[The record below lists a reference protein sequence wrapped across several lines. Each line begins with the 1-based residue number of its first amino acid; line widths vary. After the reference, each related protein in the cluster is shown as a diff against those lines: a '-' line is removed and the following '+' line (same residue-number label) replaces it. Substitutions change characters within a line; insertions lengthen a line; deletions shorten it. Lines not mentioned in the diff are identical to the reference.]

1 MDFLLSLLPS
11 ISRIGAFGYVAAF
24 LLALSESLPFIGL
37 VFPGTVFILILGFF
51 ASQGYLHFGTLV
63 WAVAVGAFVGDGIG
77 YLLGTKGTE
86 LFRNGNRILRLS
98 HLRKGERYFERHG
111 AFSVFLGRFSGSL
124 RPIIPF
130 VVGRAGLRRSS
141 YVFRSVFAALV
152 WSWMSLTAGYLFGG
166 AVTAL
171 GTWFTRVSVVI
182 LFLAVLSS
190 FLWIVSE
197 RAHPFLRVL
206 RSIAHAVHLA
216 IREDP
221 GVRGFLDR
229 YPSVALLLHRRLN
242 RRDFSGL
249 PLTLFVPIV
258 GYVIFLLYGTVDGIL
273 SAEPILSVD
282 ARILNLMYAFR
293 DPGFVRGFLWITLLG
308 RRDIILVVM
317 LSASAFFVLFR
328 YRKLIVPLWLVM
340 GGTQLCV
347 TLGKRLLERPRPE
360 LAYYTE
366 PSFSF
371 PSGHAALATA
381 LYGFL
386 AYAFLRGRAKR
397 WRYRTVALFLM
408 LVLVASVGLSRLYLG
423 VHFFSDV
430 WGGHLLGALW
440 VLIGI
445 SVAELEPARRQ
456 NAGRTAR
463 PEASLLRRFNAAGA
477 LLFVVTFYVYQ
488 GVRYEPIRNFVETEP
503 NPVIESDDIVRSFGE
518 AGLPRFSETFSGAHQ
533 EPMNVIVIVRDEAT
547 FVTVMERAG
556 WLRSDPVTVPN
567 MAKLTE
573 ASFLKRSYPRAP
585 MTPSF
590 WNTNVH
596 DPGFQKETDKG
607 TVHAR
612 HHARFW
618 KAPVRSVDGESV
630 YVGTASLDTG
640 IKWIVTHR
648 INPDIDT
655 ERETLFKD
663 LVATGAVVLSE
674 KIRFVDPVL
683 GKNFSGD
690 PFFTDGEAYVLRF
703 D

>member
-1 MDFLLSLLPS
+1 MDFLLLLLPS
-11 ISRIGAFGYVAAF
+11 VSRLGAFGYVVAF
-24 LLALSESLPFIGL
+24 LVALSESLPFVGL

-51 ASQGYLHFGTLV
+51 TSQGYLHFGTLV
-63 WAVAVGAFVGDGIG
+63 WVVAVGAFIGDGIG
-77 YLLGTKGTE
+77 YLFGANGTE
-86 LFRNGNRILRLS
+86 LFRKGNRILRLS
-98 HLRKGERYFERHG
+98 HLRKGDRYFERHG

-130 VVGRAGLRRSS
+130 VAGQAGLRRSS
-141 YVFRSVFAALV
+141 FLLRSVSAALV
-152 WSWMSLTAGYLFGG
+152 WSWVSLTAGYLFGG

-182 LFLAVLSS
+182 LFLAVLSG
-190 FLWIVSE
+190 FLWVVSE
-197 RAHPFLRVL
+197 RAQPFLRVL
-206 RSIAHAVHLA
+206 RSIGHAAWSA

-229 YPSVALLLHRRLN
+229 YPGMASLLRRRLN

-249 PLTLFVPIV
+249 PLTLFVPVV
-258 GYVIFLLYGTVDGIL
+258 GYVVFLLYGTVDGIL

-308 RRDIILVVM
+308 RKDIILAVM
-317 LSASAFFVLFR
+317 FSASALFILFR
-328 YRKLIVPLWLVM
+328 HRRLIVPLWLVM

-360 LAYYTE
+360 LAYYAE
-366 PSFSF
+366 PSFAF

-386 AYAFLRGRAKR
+386 AYALLRGRAKR
-397 WRYRTVALFLM
+397 WRYRTFALFLT
-408 LVLVASVGLSRLYLG
+408 LALVASVGLSRLYLG

-440 VLIGI
+440 ILIGI
-445 SVAELEPARRQ
+445 SVAELEPVRRRD
-456 NAGRTAR
+456 AGRTVR
-463 PEASLLRRFNAAGA
+463 SEASSLRRFIAAGVLSSA
-477 LLFVVTFYVYQ
+477 VMFYAYQ
-488 GVRYEPIRNFVETEP
+488 GVRYEPIRSFVETEP
-503 NPVIESDDIVRSFGE
+503 ALVVGSDDIARSFGK
-518 AGLPRFSETFSGAHQ
+518 LVCPVFRDVSGAHQ
-533 EPMNVIVIVRDEAT
+533 EPMNVIVIARDEAA
-547 FVTVMERAG
+547 FVSVMERAG

-573 ASFLKRSYPRAP
+573 ASFSKRSYPRAP

-590 WNTNVH
+590 WNTHVH
-596 DPGFQKETDKG
+596 DPGFQKETDEG

-618 KAPVRSVDGESV
+618 KAPVRTVDGESV

-648 INPDIDT
+648 IDPDIDT
-655 ERETLFKD
+655 ERETLFVD
-663 LVATGAVVLSE
+663 LVSTGRVEFSE
-674 KIRFVDPVL
+674 KIQFVDPAL

-690 PFFTDGEAYVLRF
+690 PFFTDGEAYLLRLR
-703 D
+703 